1 MMGKMLWQ
9 NSVTFGVEMEL
20 REYVR
25 REKTDRLQ
33 EGLKKE
39 EILSDGGRRVVHR
52 SLVSQR

>member
-1 MMGKMLWQ
+1 MLWQ
-9 NSVTFGVEMEL
+9 NSVAFGVEMKL

-39 EILSDGGRRVVHR
+39 EILSDGCRRAVHR
-52 SLVSQR
+52 SLVSHR